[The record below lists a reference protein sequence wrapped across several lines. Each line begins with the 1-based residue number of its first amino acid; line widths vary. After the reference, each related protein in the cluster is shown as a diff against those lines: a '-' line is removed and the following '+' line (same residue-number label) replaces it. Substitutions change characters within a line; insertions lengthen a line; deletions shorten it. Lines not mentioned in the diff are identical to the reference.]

1 MRNCL
6 NAAFNSKWRFY
17 IFFVLDSSDLIV
29 DDLCSEDDDDE
40 DCLSPADGEDGP
52 RHRKRKAGER
62 GGGGKPR
69 RARTAFTYEQLVSLE
84 NKFKTTRY
92 SNSL

>member
-1 MRNCL
+1 MVRRYFQHL
-6 NAAFNSKWRFY
+6 
-17 IFFVLDSSDLIV
+17 FFLENTDLIV
-29 DDLCSEDDDDE
+29 DDLCSEDEEDE
-40 DCLSPADGEDGP
+40 DGLSGGGGEGEEGAP

-92 SNSL
+92 SFVKIKLE